1 MIGCD
6 ITESVLVRSLRHPRL
21 ALHRSLGARNAAA
34 FAAGCSVSFHRER
47 PSVNDR
53 CASGRT
59 ARTLDSTF
67 KFSEHGLIR
76 ST

>member
-1 MIGCD
+1 MTGCD
-6 ITESVLVRSLRHPRL
+6 INESVLVRSLRRPRS
-21 ALHRSLGARNAAA
+21 ALHRSLGVRNAAA
-34 FAAGCSVSFHRER
+34 FAAGCSVLFHPER
-47 PSVNDR
+47 PSVNHR